1 MIVSESMVQ
10 AMRPG
15 SVVVDIAADSGGNC
29 AATVPGE
36 ATTTPHGVKVL
47 GWRNWPARIPVAAV
61 RHVSLQL
68 DAKPHKV
75 VLEPVGI
82 NAMGGRGFWRV
93 GVFADDAVVDPG
105 VGTARR
111 AVAVQTPGGVLV
123 GPDNGLLAP
132 AIETLGGPEAV
143 VELTN
148 PAWHAPTV
156 SRTFHGR
163 DVFAPVAARLAG
175 GAPLSGAGTS
185 IEPASLVRLPEPVVM
200 VGDGYLEA
208 EVTAVDRFGNVQLA
222 ATGTS
227 LDALDEHLLVG
238 GVHAVRGG
246 TFADAPP
253 GELIV
258 FVDSAERVAVA
269 INGGRAVV
277 ALSVSPGDVLRID
290 NA

>member
-1 MIVSESMVQ
+1 MSLPPYVGITTDFG
-10 AMRPG
+10 AAYTG
-15 SVVVDIAADSGGNC
+15 ICAGVV
-29 AATVPGE
+29 
-36 ATTTPHGVKVL
+36 
-47 GWRNWPARIPVAAV
+47 ARIAPHARIQVLSDEVSKYAV
-61 RHVSLQL
+61 VEGALLLEQAL
-68 DAKPHKV
+68 PH
-75 VLEPVGI
+75 LPVG
-82 NAMGGRGFWRV
+82 V
-93 GVFADDAVVDPG
+93 HLAVVDPG
-105 VGTARR
+105 VGTPRHPI
-111 AVAVQTPGGVLV
+111 AVRTGRGDFLV
-123 GPDNGLLAP
+123 GPDNGLLVP
-132 AIETLGGPEAV
+132 AAEALGGVAEARILENPE
-143 VELTN
+143 LRL
-148 PAWHAPTV
+148 P
-156 SRTFHGR
+156 SLSSTFHGR